1 MLTKSLIMKK
11 LCVLLLSLTM
21 MIVCLSCEKLFKKDD
36 PAELNGDPSPMGE
49 VGVTVESSSSAIAGV
64 SNFTATVTAIKDG
77 VSTYSGSAT
86 VTNAFLKNMVANFP
100 GVTIN
105 GNTVSIANMKIQ
117 QTTDGIKSMTGGGA
131 GVLVKY
137 DSNVGDTYPIGS
149 TGKVRTVVAK
159 TGLDDYPY
167 GFFLIKVIQV
177 EDNPSYLK
185 STSGVS
191 KITYVANHKYGLV
204 GVKVAFDDGTSS
216 TFPVYSSTQ
225 N

>member
-11 LCVLLLSLTM
+11 LCILLLSITM
-21 MIVCLSCEKLFKKDD
+21 MMLCLSCEKLFKKDD
-36 PAELNGDPSPMGE
+36 PGELKGDPSPMGE
-49 VGVTVESSSSAIAGV
+49 VGVTVESSSEPIAGV
-64 SNFTATVTAIKDG
+64 SNFTATVTALKDG

-86 VTNAFLKNMVANFP
+86 VTNAFLKNMVSNFP

-105 GNTVSIANMKIQ
+105 GDIVSITNMKIQ
-117 QTTDGIKSMTGGGA
+117 QTKDGIKSMTGGGA
-131 GVLVKY
+131 GILVKY

-149 TGKVRTVVAK
+149 TDKVRTVVAK
-159 TGLDDYPY
+159 TGIDDYSY

-185 STSGVS
+185 STAGVT
-191 KITYVANHKYGLV
+191 KVTYVANHKFGLV
-204 GVKVAFDDGTSS
+204 GVKVAFDDGTTS
-216 TFPVYSSTQ
+216 TFPIYTSAE